1 MKQERKNNNH
11 TTIIK
16 QSYNNEKQWNA
27 PTKHDNE
34 TQQWK
39 NNSTTMKTTMKH
51 KNEKTIEQQSYNNR
65 NSMKHANETRKL

>member
-1 MKQERKNNNH
+1 MKNNETHQRN
-11 TTIIK
+11 TTMK
-16 QSYNNEKQWNA
+16 HNNE
-27 PTKHDNE
+27 
-34 TQQWK
+34 K